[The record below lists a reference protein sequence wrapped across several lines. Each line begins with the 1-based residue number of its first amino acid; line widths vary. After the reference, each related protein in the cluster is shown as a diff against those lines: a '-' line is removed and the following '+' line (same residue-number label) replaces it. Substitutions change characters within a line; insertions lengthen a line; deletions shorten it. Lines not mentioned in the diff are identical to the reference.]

1 MRGNTDDDRA
11 GLVSWT
17 AHHYGPTPQSR
28 CWNIGIILSGSHR
41 GRGLGS
47 AAQSV
52 VADYLF
58 GNTDAY
64 RIEAGTDVE
73 HTPERRALEAGGFS
87 LGGILRGAQYR
98 NGTWHDAFY
107 SRTRDTW
114 TRATT

>member
-1 MRGNTDDDRA
+1 MAKDQFLGANDGRLLVMAAGERA

-47 AAQSV
+47 AAQSA

-58 GNTDAY
+58 GNTDTY

-73 HTPERRALEAGGFS
+73 HTPERHALDAAGFS
-87 LGGILRGAQYR
+87 LYGILRGAQYA
-98 NGTWHDAFY
+98 TAP
-107 SRTRDTW
+107 
-114 TRATT
+114 ATT